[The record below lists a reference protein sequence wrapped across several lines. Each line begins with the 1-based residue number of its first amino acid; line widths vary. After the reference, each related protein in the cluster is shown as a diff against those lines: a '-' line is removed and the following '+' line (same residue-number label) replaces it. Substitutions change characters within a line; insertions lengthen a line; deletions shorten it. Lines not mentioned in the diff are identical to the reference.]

1 MLEDREPKRT
11 QNWSLYNLSQT
22 KEKMVFLRLLNEAVG
37 SLNIEYSYK
46 FGRPHAPLDDMLKC
60 CVIKVWNCFSSRR
73 TMAELQLAY
82 ALGYIRRVY
91 HFNTINKY
99 MADPQL
105 APYLERLYRMF
116 ALPLV
121 GVESVF
127 AVDSTGFSLPHKD
140 RWLRVR
146 LDNNMEKM
154 AYKKLHIISG
164 VHTNVITSARIT
176 CATRND
182 SPEFEFLV
190 RDTARRFR
198 IREVCA
204 DAGYLSRKNCG
215 IAEEVGAVP
224 YIMPKRGVNPRPMN
238 YPSWKRMIRLWTENQ
253 QAFKE
258 HYHSRSNVES
268 VFSALKRKFSGY
280 LRSKGDTSQTNELL
294 CKVACH
300 NAAVL
305 VTSIFCLGAE
315 ANFKEC

>member
-1 MLEDREPKRT
+1 ML
-11 QNWSLYNLSQT
+11 
-22 KEKMVFLRLLNEAVG
+22 FLRLLNEAVD

-46 FGRPHAPLDDMLKC
+46 FGRPHAPLDDMIKC

-82 ALGYIRRVY
+82 ALGYIHQIY
-91 HFNTINKY
+91 HFNTINNY
-99 MADPQL
+99 MVDPQL

-127 AVDSTGFSLPHKD
+127 AVDSTGFSLPHKEK
-140 RWLRVR
+140 WAKVR
-146 LDNNMEKM
+146 LDKEYTIRK
-154 AYKKLHIISG
+154 AYKKLHVITG
-164 VHTNVITSARIT
+164 VHTNIITSARIT
-176 CATRND
+176 EGIRND

-190 RDTARRFR
+190 KDTARRFR

-224 YIMPKRGVNPRPMN
+224 YIMPKKGVNPRSMN
-238 YPSWKRMIRLWTENQ
+238 YPAWKRMIRLWNENKQ
-253 QAFKE
+253 SFKE
-258 HYHSRSNVES
+258 HYHRRSTVES
-268 VFSALKRKFSGY
+268 TFSALKRKFSGY
-280 LRSKGDTSQTNELL
+280 IRSKCDTSQRNELL
-294 CKVACH
+294 CKVVCH

-315 ANFKEC
+315 AEFKEC